1 MFYWIQLN
9 IKTFLL
15 CMDLTRTQEF
25 ILTLYPLSGT
35 KLFPCSTCP
44 STPGVHTNRWPE
56 MPHTSPY
63 KSHFLNWTRFILKIL
78 NHSFNKNSPR
88 YPSSEDTAGL
98 EKKTY
103 WIFILLLPFGF
114 NSDELVYFCKQVFIS
129 HLRAIIFHEQEPEQ
143 KTLSPS
149 SSSSL

>member
-1 MFYWIQLN
+1 M
-9 IKTFLL
+9 
-15 CMDLTRTQEF
+15 
-25 ILTLYPLSGT
+25 TLYPLNGT
-35 KLFPCSTCP
+35 KLLPCSTYP

-98 EKKTY
+98 EKKTC
-103 WIFILLLPFGF
+103 WIFILLLSFGF
-114 NSDELVYFCKQVFIS
+114 NSVELVYVCKQVFFIS
-129 HLRAIIFHEQEPEQ
+129 HLRTIIFYEQEPER